1 MLAFDL
7 FIVLA
12 LIALVVLAV
21 TAVLLVLLVLAVHA
35 GLGAVWRWLAQRGR
49 TGGPQARS

>member
-7 FIVLA
+7 HIVLA

-35 GLGAVWRWLAQRGR
+35 GLGALWRWLTQQGR
-49 TGGPQARS
+49 TGGSTVRS